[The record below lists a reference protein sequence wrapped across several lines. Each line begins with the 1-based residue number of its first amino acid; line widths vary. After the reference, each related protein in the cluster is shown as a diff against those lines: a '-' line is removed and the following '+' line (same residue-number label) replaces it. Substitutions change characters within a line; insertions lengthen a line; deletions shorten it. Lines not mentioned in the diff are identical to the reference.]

1 MFYIATVHKVQNVVW
16 SLGYLNIKQMFCQK
30 SYFCSFWTFD
40 RALFSCLSYID
51 SDGTTYWFPE
61 LSGLFIRHII
71 LYICEEGNHPTTDVH
86 ITYIDHLHPIPFL
99 VSFFIK
105 LIQLEK
111 YTDLEC
117 KKKLYSN
124 FTILSKL
131 NFLMLVE
138 SIIFFWAWKIIF
150 YMIEK

>member
-1 MFYIATVHKVQNVVW
+1 M
-16 SLGYLNIKQMFCQK
+16 
-30 SYFCSFWTFD
+30 
-40 RALFSCLSYID
+40 
-51 SDGTTYWFPE
+51 
-61 LSGLFIRHII
+61 RHII
-71 LYICEEGNHPTTDVH
+71 LYIREEGNHPTTDVH

-138 SIIFFWAWKIIF
+138 SIIFFWA
-150 YMIEK
+150 